1 MWLVFTIIKNNI
13 LWQVPENKGLRTPN
27 VFMGRTVNHHKKD
40 SRDILMNNINVYPA
54 LNICR
59 KPRDLDV
66 NELTL
71 VMRRYHSLREPLES
85 VKNVYL
91 YNPTFIKLKRKRE
104 RHKQQETSENTLMKQ
119 SRTVSSNSVTLP
131 TFPQI
136 VA

>member
-1 MWLVFTIIKNNI
+1 MVRFA
-13 LWQVPENKGLRTPN
+13 
-27 VFMGRTVNHHKKD
+27 NH
-40 SRDILMNNINVYPA
+40 
-54 LNICR
+54 
-59 KPRDLDV
+59 

-71 VMRRYHSLREPLES
+71 VGRRYHSLREPLES

-91 YNPTFIKLKRKRE
+91 YNPRAIKLKRKRE